1 MENLMDVSSAAKKLR
16 ELRMAKN
23 KSAAEVAKEINISP
37 SALLMYE
44 AGNRIPRDNIK
55 IKLAN
60 YYDQPIGALFFD
72 Q

>member
-60 YYDQPIGALFFD
+60 YYDQPIGALFFG

>member
-1 MENLMDVSSAAKKLR
+1 MQDLMNVNQVAKRLRSLRKDKKVSAA
-16 ELRMAKN
+16 A
-23 KSAAEVAKEINISP
+23 VAKEIGISE

-60 YYDQPIGALFFD
+60 YYEQPIGALFFG